1 MCLIAKDCLLT
12 GQEQACTRITRLV
25 GRLSPCRKWPN
36 TQKNGCWVCWLRQA
50 SLLHSWQWFLFY
62 FMLSLLSLA
71 KESCVCHMMFFS
83 CIIAMIGGLCFHT
96 KWFPSFWAFSF
107 THQIF
112 IHLTYPA
119 QGSCKSWF
127 ADLDN
132 WRQFLAIFS
141 RRTYYIWVTVNYLNP
156 RDFFSCSFWYKEGQD
171 VISLP

>member
-36 TQKNGCWVCWLRQA
+36 TQKKGCWLRQD
-50 SLLHSWQWFLFY
+50 SLLHSWHWV
-62 FMLSLLSLA
+62 
-71 KESCVCHMMFFS
+71 CVCHMMFFS
-83 CIIAMIGGLCFHT
+83 CVIAMIGGLCFHT

-112 IHLTYPA
+112 IPLTYPA
-119 QGSCKSWF
+119 QGSCKWWS
-127 ADLDN
+127 ADLDH
-132 WRQFLAIFS
+132 WRQFLVIFS
-141 RRTYYIWVTVNYLNP
+141 RRTYYIWVTMNYLNP
-156 RDFFSCSFWYKEGQD
+156 RDFFSCSLWYKEGQD